1 MEDIR
6 GGDERAGV
14 KTLIRKRR
22 RMSDYTWKARIEE
35 PRRSYQTRR

>member
-14 KTLIRKRR
+14 KILIRKRR
-22 RMSDYTWKARIEE
+22 RMGNYTWKARIKE